1 MAVYGEYW
9 WVQWRPGGLY
19 WAQCVAGH
27 DNPVA
32 EGECPDWESLPAPP
46 DARLVLCVPGDRVRI
61 HTVSIPTRNRRR
73 FLAALPFAL
82 EDQLFYPPETY
93 HLVPLPPSAGGPST
107 SIAVV
112 EHAQIVSWG
121 EAVEKQGW
129 RLEMVVPEYLFM
141 PEPEPG
147 TWLLD
152 GTTTPLLLRFP
163 ETAGGAALHDDI
175 GPESPGA
182 LLLALEQAQRLPRR
196 LAVRVQTREQ
206 HEQVGNWQSWLSA
219 FDIELQQVEVD
230 LSRPAWLAR
239 QLLPTK
245 TCNLLTGRYKPG
257 KDRILKA
264 RRFVPAAGLAAA
276 LLVVLALQWFLENAR
291 IQAEHS
297 QLSQAIESIYLE
309 AFPDARNLVDP
320 RYQMEQGLMAMQQPT
335 DNREQTDVLTWLEHL
350 APFLDDGTDLRLR
363 AFSFNGE
370 GLVLELSLPDF
381 ETLENLQKQLSG
393 SVLVNVE
400 NVELRDGRVHSRIRL
415 ERQV

>member
-1 MAVYGEYW
+1 M
-9 WVQWRPGGLY
+9 
-19 WAQCVAGH
+19 
-27 DNPVA
+27 
-32 EGECPDWESLPAPP
+32 
-46 DARLVLCVPGDRVRI
+46 
-61 HTVSIPTRNRRR
+61 
-73 FLAALPFAL
+73 
-82 EDQLFYPPETY
+82 
-93 HLVPLPPSAGGPST
+93 
-107 SIAVV
+107 V

-163 ETAGGAALHDDI
+163 ETAGGAALHADI
-175 GPESPGA
+175 GPEPPGA
-182 LLLALEQAQRLPRR
+182 LSLALEQAQRLPRR

-206 HEQVGNWQSWLSA
+206 YEQVGNWQSWLSA

-245 TCNLLTGRYKPG
+245 TCNLLTGRYKTG

-291 IQAEHS
+291 IQAEHN
-297 QLSQAIESIYLE
+297 QLSQAIEFIYLE

-335 DNREQTDVLTWLEHL
+335 DNREQTDVLTWLEQL

-370 GLVLELSLPDF
+370 ELVLELSLPDF